1 MPARQPVMVDP
12 GPLWWQV
19 VQVVTALTILAACGL
34 AGLVLLARRRRAERA
49 RQARIRAVLSG
60 WMPDHPTV
68 ADLQHRIAQETNDEQ
83 HYGRHALRAGHGA
96 PAAADTGRVPVQRDR
111 TDADTRRLPV
121 VSRTA
126 ALRLAGQVDGGRW

>member
-1 MPARQPVMVDP
+1 MFDP

-34 AGLVLLARRRRAERA
+34 AGLVLLARRRRVERA

-68 ADLQHRIAQETNDEQ
+68 ADLQHRIAQETNDEK
-83 HYGRHALRAGHGA
+83 HYGRHALRASHGD
-96 PAAADTGRVPVQRDR
+96 PAATDTGRVPVQRDR
-111 TDADTRRLPV
+111 TDDTRRLPV
-121 VSRTA
+121 VSRTTA
-126 ALRLAGQVDGGRW
+126 FTSTARPKPPQPAP